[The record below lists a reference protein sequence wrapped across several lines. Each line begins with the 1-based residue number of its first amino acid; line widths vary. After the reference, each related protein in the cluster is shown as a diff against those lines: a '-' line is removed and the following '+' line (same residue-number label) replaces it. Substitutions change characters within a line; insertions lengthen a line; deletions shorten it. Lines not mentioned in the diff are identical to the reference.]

1 MNDTL
6 TDEVVKTYRLEKWV
20 EIFGGIYQDADKE
33 RSASSLWF
41 DVMEESN
48 ELAEFVKRDEYDKA
62 IDIMPNVLCRLFRF
76 MAKYSENVTEQ
87 VVDTEGIDLRSKNR
101 DGLFVTEWVL
111 RQYPGL
117 CSVCAQKSCQCPSS
131 RAEQEKR
138 NGNGNLKEDQI
149 IRLREKNWAFNN
161 NIYKEIHAYDVEKLC
176 DLFNEIY
183 RGVQD
188 DRAVSS
194 LCDQFLE
201 DVGEVSKVLLS
212 FGNIQIVKESRSSVN
227 YLKYLR
233 FLHDNLKEKIS
244 SVISRSMELVNKFNL
259 ILRSTDPHDQ
269 SREADNTQHN
279 PVRAVTISQL
289 LFQRFYHEEKN
300 SFVCPYCG
308 SDKCTSACNEIR
320 LILEIERKVDEHGK
334 KLFEVRQVLGPTID
348 NRIGDR
354 EAINLETELDDYP
367 IHIVNLGA
375 CNAGFLCNMN
385 YPLND
390 IKTITV
396 KQNNIAERLTC
407 RITRPVL
414 ADQNTGYQFF
424 YGAEI
429 LARERSEPLDA

>member
-6 TDEVVKTYRLEKWV
+6 TDEVVKTFSLEKWV
-20 EIFGGIYQDADKE
+20 EIFGRIYQDADKE

-48 ELAEFVKRDEYDKA
+48 ELAEFVRRDEYNKA
-62 IDIMPNVLCRLFRF
+62 IDVMPNVLCRLFRF
-76 MAKYSENVTEQ
+76 IAKYSENVTEQ
-87 VVDTEGIDLRSKNR
+87 VVDAEGIDLRSKNR
-101 DGLFVTEWVL
+101 NGLFVTEWVL

-117 CSVCAQKSCQCPSS
+117 CSVCAQKPCQCPSS

-138 NGNGNLKEDQI
+138 NGNGNLKEDHI
-149 IRLREKNWAFNN
+149 IRLREINWAFNN
-161 NIYKEIHAYDVEKLC
+161 MAQEMHTYDAEKLC
-176 DLFNEIY
+176 DLLNEIY
-183 RGVQD
+183 CGVQD

-212 FGNIQIVKESRSSVN
+212 FGNIQLVKESRSAVN
-227 YLKYLR
+227 YLKYRRYLN
-233 FLHDNLKEKIS
+233 DNLKEKIS
-244 SVISRSMELVNKFNL
+244 SVISRSMALVNKFNL
-259 ILRSTDPHDQ
+259 ILRSTDPHGQ
-269 SREADNTQHN
+269 SSDADNAQQN
-279 PVRAVTISQL
+279 PVRSMTISQL

-320 LILEIERKVDEHGK
+320 LILALERTVDEYGK
-334 KLFEVRQVLGPTID
+334 KLFEVRQVLGPTMD
-348 NRIGDR
+348 NRISDR
-354 EAINLETELDDYP
+354 VAITVETELDDHP
-367 IHIVNLGA
+367 IQIVNLGEF
-375 CNAGFLCNMN
+375 NAGFLCNMN

-396 KQNNIAERLTC
+396 KQNNSAERLTC
-407 RITRPVL
+407 RITRPVI
-414 ADQNTGYQFF
+414 AGQNTGYQYF

-429 LARERSEPLDA
+429 LARERSEPMEA